1 MEGGKMATLTKEEKI
16 QLIEARSRQL
26 EYRKYGLELDLIVE
40 NAKANPDSDNVNVI
54 ETSINELDT
63 QLSALNS
70 ELSEVNALT
79 E

>member
-1 MEGGKMATLTKEEKI
+1 MTVLGKADKV

-40 NAKANPDSDNVNVI
+40 NAKATPDADSVQVI
-54 ETSINELDT
+54 ENAIAEIDT
-63 QLSALNS
+63 QIAALNS
-70 ELSEVNALT
+70 ELTAVNSLP